1 MCTFS
6 RCAELCTQC
15 DDETDNQEFCRVMEV
30 ESVKVQEAIKFGERC
45 SEEERILFGE
55 GVEGEGQEQEQEQV
69 QSGEEDE
76 EGEQSGEED
85 EGEQSEEDEG
95 LYYF

>member
-6 RCAELCTQC
+6 RCAEQCTQC
-15 DDETDNQEFCRVMEV
+15 DDETANQEFCRVMEV
-30 ESVKVQEAIKFGERC
+30 ESEKVEEAIKFGERC
-45 SEEERILFGE
+45 SEEERILFGD
-55 GVEGEGQEQEQEQV
+55 GVEE

-85 EGEQSEEDEG
+85 EGEQSGEDEG
-95 LYYF
+95 VYYL